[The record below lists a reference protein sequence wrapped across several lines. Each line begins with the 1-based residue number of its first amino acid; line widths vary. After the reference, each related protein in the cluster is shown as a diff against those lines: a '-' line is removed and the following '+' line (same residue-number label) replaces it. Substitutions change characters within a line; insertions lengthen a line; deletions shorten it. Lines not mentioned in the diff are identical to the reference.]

1 MLYTESMNYSKEL
14 LVKCLTNEYKHLFH
28 DGEEPGD
35 MTVEERREWFN
46 TLTIE
51 QLVEETGWDDE
62 EDLKE
67 FIENWKGE
75 D

>member
-1 MLYTESMNYSKEL
+1 MLYAESMNYSKEL
-14 LVKCLTNEYKHLFH
+14 LVKCLTNEYEHLLH

-35 MTVEERREWFN
+35 MTVEERRDWFN

-67 FIENWKGE
+67 FIENWKG
-75 D
+75 DD

>member
-1 MLYTESMNYSKEL
+1 MNYSKEL
-14 LVKCLTNEYKHLFH
+14 LIKCLTNEYAHLLH
-28 DGEEPGD
+28 DSEEPGD

-46 TLTIE
+46 TLSVE
-51 QLVEETGWDDE
+51 QLIGETGWDDE

-75 D
+75 E